1 VNIPL
6 QSDVLG
12 KLILR
17 LTVGGLIL
25 CHGVSKLMNPSGAL
39 GYMTKILTDAGLP
52 TWLGYFVFV
61 GEVVA
66 PIMII
71 LGFFSR
77 VGGLLVFINMVFA
90 IALVHT
96 SQIMTITKTG
106 GWALELQAFY
116 LFGGLAIFF
125 LGSSRIA
132 VKPDSDY

>member
-1 VNIPL
+1 MNIPL
-6 QSDVLG
+6 QSDILG

-25 CHGVSKLMNPSGAL
+25 FHGASKLMNPSGAL
-39 GYMTKILTDAGLP
+39 DYMAKILTTAGMP

-77 VGGLLVFINMVFA
+77 VGGLLVFINMCFA
-90 IALVHT
+90 IFLVHT
-96 SQIMTITKTG
+96 SQILTVTKSG
-106 GWALELQAFY
+106 GWGIELQVFY
-116 LFGGLAIFF
+116 LLGGLAIFF

-132 VKPDSDY
+132 IRPDSEY